1 MVDGLAGFKDLL
13 GLPDRVHVRLLDLLA
28 AQVLFEL
35 RQHVLDGLHVG
46 EDQLGVD
53 RVDVVGRI
61 HLAVDMHDVV
71 VLERA
76 HDLADRVGLADV
88 GQELVAQAFALGGAL
103 DDAGDV
109 HEGHRGRQDL
119 LGVNQLGQHRQ
130 TIVRQRH
137 DTGVRLDGGERIV
150 FGQHVVAGQ
159 GIEHGGLADIGQS
172 DDSDSKRHAFKSK
185 EPSDK
190 RTGTA
195 KCSTRTI

>member
-1 MVDGLAGFKDLL
+1 MHNVIVFKST
-13 GLPDRVHVRLLDLLA
+13 
-28 AQVLFEL
+28 
-35 RQHVLDGLHVG
+35 
-46 EDQLGVD
+46 
-53 RVDVVGRI
+53 
-61 HLAVDMHDVV
+61 HDF
-71 VLERA
+71 
-76 HDLADRVGLADV
+76 ADRVGLADV
-88 GQELVAQAFALGGAL
+88 GQELVAQAFAFGGAL
-103 DDAGDV
+103 DDAGDI
-109 HEGHRGRQDL
+109 HEGHRGRHDL

-130 TIVRQRH
+130 TIVRQWH

-159 GIEHGGLADIGQS
+159 CVEHGGLADVGQS

>member
-1 MVDGLAGFKDLL
+1 MNGLAQILLQLGQRVFDGL
-13 GLPDRVHVRLLDLLA
+13 
-28 AQVLFEL
+28 QVGKNE
-35 RQHVLDGLHVG
+35 
-46 EDQLGVD
+46 LGVD
-53 RVDVVGRI
+53 GVDVVGRI
-61 HLAVDMHDVV
+61 HLAVDMHNVIV
-71 VLERA
+71 FKST
-76 HDLADRVGLADV
+76 HDFADRVGLADV

-109 HEGHRGRQDL
+109 HEGHRGRHDL